1 MYSAQLSGISCR
13 AEDFIDDEF
22 MEEQLIDAPAKDIAQ
37 RQQNWDPIDQPLDED
52 VALSPNALVGPRV
65 PPIPKLREINSLITS
80 AISTAAN
87 MAGLHLSMPLQGLL
101 DEGPQPQSKSPSF
114 AEVSIL
120 AELKIR
126 PFLRGI
132 GRLASPAQDVA
143 ISISKELSEAANAS
157 PPSSPYCSRGT
168 QDPPWRI
175 DKP

>member
-1 MYSAQLSGISCR
+1 MGL
-13 AEDFIDDEF
+13 
-22 MEEQLIDAPAKDIAQ
+22 
-37 RQQNWDPIDQPLDED
+37 
-52 VALSPNALVGPRV
+52 RV
-65 PPIPKLREINSLITS
+65 PPSPELQEGNSLITS
-80 AISTAAN
+80 AGFAAAKN
-87 MAGLHLSMPLQGLL
+87 KGLRLSLALQGLL